1 VSSSAGGGAAA
12 RRQKLPSLQDDV
24 KEFLRGATL
33 TPKDANAEQSLN
45 TPSPASV
52 PDSLDGVRQ
61 LVRHGEWERVRQL
74 AARCISHPGAVPVP
88 AADVICMRAHMVTA
102 LLHLGRHKDVANVF
116 ADEAVQRMMELEPV
130 GDSPCMRGGGG
141 ESKDEGAAAAAASG
155 SGDGGG
161 DVEGEGGLADAV
173 WTLRLLHAQAPHKAG
188 DTTASVNRLYR
199 IHHHCLESS
208 GRTSSNSGGTTEQ
221 GDSDGDSN
229 KGEGARRRRFA
240 LRQVHERVVMSL
252 VALLLQMGEHET
264 VKQLCLDWA
273 RFWLTQ
279 EAGGLRGKAS
289 GSCAATSLDAGAHL
303 ARVLLQMG
311 DLAGANQ
318 LLKAMD
324 ACSKASG
331 GGGGDRGQGQTAVHH
346 TRGLLLA
353 ASRRHKDAAGEF
365 EWVIQHMGGTIAA
378 PVAGTGGGA
387 AAGAEGGLGQK
398 DSDHLVSVIEDGIGW

>member
-1 VSSSAGGGAAA
+1 MY
-12 RRQKLPSLQDDV
+12 LQCSEICTLR
-24 KEFLRGATL
+24 KESFTLRSDTL
-33 TPKDANAEQSLN
+33 YTE
-45 TPSPASV
+45 
-52 PDSLDGVRQ
+52 
-61 LVRHGEWERVRQL
+61 LVLFFQ
-74 AARCISHPGAVPVP
+74 
-88 AADVICMRAHMVTA
+88 
-102 LLHLGRHKDVANVF
+102 
-116 ADEAVQRMMELEPV
+116 VQRMMELEPV
-130 GDSPCMRGGGG
+130 GDSSRVRGGGG
-141 ESKDEGAAAAAASG
+141 ESKDEGATAAAASG
-155 SGDGGG
+155 SGGAGGGGGG
-161 DVEGEGGLADAV
+161 DEEGEGGLADAV

-188 DTTASVNRLYR
+188 DTTTSVNRLYR
-199 IHHHCLESS
+199 LHHHCLESS
-208 GRTSSNSGGTTEQ
+208 GRTSSNTGGTTEQ
-221 GDSDGDSN
+221 STEQGGSDGN
-229 KGEGARRRRFA
+229 KGEGARRRKFA

-252 VALLLQMGEHET
+252 VAMLLQMGEHET

-331 GGGGDRGQGQTAVHH
+331 GGAGERGQGQTAVHL

-365 EWVIQHMGGTIAA
+365 EWVIQHMGGSIAS
-378 PVAGTGGGA
+378 PVAGAGGGA
-387 AAGAEGGLGQK
+387 VAGAEGGLGQK
-398 DSDHLVSVIEDGIGW
+398 DSDHLVSVVEDGMVGVGGGKM